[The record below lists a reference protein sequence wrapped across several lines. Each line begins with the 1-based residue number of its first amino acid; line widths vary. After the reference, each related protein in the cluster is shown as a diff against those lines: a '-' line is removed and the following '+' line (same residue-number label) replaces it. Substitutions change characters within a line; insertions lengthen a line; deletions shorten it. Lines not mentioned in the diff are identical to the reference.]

1 MFQFVGYDVGN
12 NMVYV
17 KSYLNHMFPSNG
29 SLIKTERH
37 VHKTS
42 QKVFIT
48 SSVIKDGNIFSMHLI
63 DPITDEE
70 KAKSRFKIKVKIII
84 KI

>member
-1 MFQFVGYDVGN
+1 
-12 NMVYV
+12 MVYV
-17 KSYLNHMFPSNG
+17 KSYLNHMFPSSG

-48 SSVIKDGNIFSMHLI
+48 TSVIKDGNIFSMHLI
-63 DPITDEE
+63 DPKTSEDDKTKNGKKNYYGISYSQE
-70 KAKSRFKIKVKIII
+70 S
-84 KI
+84 